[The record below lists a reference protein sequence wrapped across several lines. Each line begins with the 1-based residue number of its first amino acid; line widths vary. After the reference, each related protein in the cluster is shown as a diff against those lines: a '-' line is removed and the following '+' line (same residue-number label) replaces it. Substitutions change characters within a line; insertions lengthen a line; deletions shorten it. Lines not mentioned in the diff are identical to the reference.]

1 MRMKYYFTL
10 VSFVVICVLLC
21 GCNQFSPQIETH
33 SSSVTSEPSDLEA
46 SPPDLQRF
54 SNCSYD
60 EYEYTFSPIK
70 SALYYHDGI
79 AEEVPVDDP
88 RLYMLLNYIMYSENN
103 SSSWVRQGYIG
114 IDEIED
120 HFGNCPQLE
129 IHFRCDGSP
138 KDDIL
143 GDIPHIIITGATV
156 LLFEDNDHIEQHW
169 PYMELRRDMVKIGI
183 VSEEE
188 FTNEMD
194 SDYLGTPWLD
204 LLKISGFDY
213 GPKT

>member
-1 MRMKYYFTL
+1 MKMKYHFSL
-10 VSFVVICVLLC
+10 FSFVVICVLFC
-21 GCNQFSPQIETH
+21 GCNQFFPQIESH
-33 SSSVTSEPSDLEA
+33 SSSVMSDPSDLSA

-60 EYEYTFSPIK
+60 EFEYTFSPIR

-79 AEEVPVDDP
+79 SEEVPVDDP
-88 RLYMLLNYIMYSENN
+88 RLYMLLNYIMYSEND

-114 IDEIED
+114 TAEIEE
-120 HFGNCPQLE
+120 HYGNCPQLQ
-129 IHFRCDGSP
+129 IHFQCDEYP

-143 GDIPHIIITGATV
+143 GDIPYIIITGATV
-156 LLFEDNDHIEQHW
+156 LLFEDNDHIEEHW
-169 PYMELRRDMVKIGI
+169 PYMELRWDMVKTGI

-188 FTNEMD
+188 FTHEMD

-204 LLKISGFDY
+204 LLKISGF
-213 GPKT
+213 